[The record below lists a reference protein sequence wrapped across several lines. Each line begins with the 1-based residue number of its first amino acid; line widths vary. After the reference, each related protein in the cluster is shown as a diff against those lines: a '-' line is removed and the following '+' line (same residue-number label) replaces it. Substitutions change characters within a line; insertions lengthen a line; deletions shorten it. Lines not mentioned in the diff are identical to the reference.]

1 MTCMEECKY
10 HSSMK
15 ANTIGLSTHYSHVTT
30 LDPLKPVS
38 AQLRKIIRHRVI
50 INDLKPNSKISEPEL
65 AKAYNVSRQPVR
77 EAFITLVNEGLLEI
91 RPQRGTIVKK
101 IDYDAVLDA
110 RFVREAVEADI
121 VSLLAT
127 QHDRNL
133 VVELRAQLKEQRR
146 VSKQAPYKFM
156 ELDEK
161 FHRTLAK
168 AARKG
173 KTWKILDDI
182 KSQMDRV
189 RYLSSE
195 TFPITKLIKQHEQII
210 NYIEISDVKKANKAI
225 RSHLREI
232 LADLPRVQQLYPDYF
247 ESSWGDAEE
256 SFTKEQCTS

>member
-1 MTCMEECKY
+1 MT
-10 HSSMK
+10 S
-15 ANTIGLSTHYSHVTT
+15 LSKHHTQQTT

-38 AQLRKIIRHRVI
+38 AQLRTIIRRRI
-50 INDLKPNSKISEPEL
+50 IANDLKPNSKISEPEL
-65 AKAYNVSRQPVR
+65 AKTYNVSRQPVR

-91 RPQRGTIVKK
+91 RPQRGTIVKR
-101 IDYDAVLDA
+101 INYDAVLDA

-127 QHDRNL
+127 QHDRDL
-133 VVELRAQLKEQRR
+133 IVELRAQLKEQRR
-146 VSKQAPYKFM
+146 VAKLPTYQFM

-173 KTWKILDDI
+173 KTWRILDDI

-195 TFPITKLIKQHEQII
+195 TIPVSKLIKQHEQII
-210 NYIEISDVKKANKAI
+210 NYIEISDVKNANNAI

-232 LADLPRVQQLYPDYF
+232 LADLPRVQQLYPNYF
-247 ESSWGDAEE
+247 ECSWGDSHE
-256 SFTKEQCTS
+256 